1 LEIEIMTK
9 KTTATVT
16 PVPAADLTEFQ
27 AAIANDVKTAVKSM
41 TSGREVAAA
50 YDARFPFNWTL
61 FKGNKKAENCG
72 MSAEEYKAVRDAR
85 TEYRDAW
92 NNAEDENGNPVKLYS
107 FDRRWQYIT
116 ETSTHA
122 PEAEESEAEESESDA
137 PSAKTKAE
145 QCQAALENALR
156 YATHEEFDGNICTA
170 EAIREALK
178 LNGWTEAE

>member
-1 LEIEIMTK
+1 MTK

-27 AAIANDVKTAVKSM
+27 AAIANDIKAAVKAT

-61 FKGNKKAENCG
+61 FKGQTKPENCG
-72 MSAEEYKAVRDAR
+72 MSAEEYKTVRDAR

-92 NNAEDENGNPVKLYS
+92 NNATDEDGNPVELYS
-107 FDRRWQYIT
+107 FDRRWQAIKEVSKYAPVKA
-116 ETSTHA
+116 A
-122 PEAEESEAEESESDA
+122 PEETEESESDA
-137 PSAKTKAE
+137 PSTKTKAE
-145 QCQAALENALR
+145 QCIAALQNALR
-156 YATHEEFDGNICTA
+156 YATHEEFEGDIKTA
-170 EAIREALK
+170 EKIREALK